1 MNINYKIKDVVLT
14 EEMQK
19 DIENLM
25 RTLIERYLLKLD
37 EETNIQ
43 IDLELSR
50 ETHHHLKGN
59 VFYVEANMH
68 LPGRILRAISHAP
81 DIKTGIDEVE
91 EDLKRQIK
99 KYREKRDSRFRKDWQ
114 KLKAFLRGEKEQKF

>member
-19 DIENLM
+19 EIENSI
-25 RTLIERYLLKLD
+25 RTLVERFLLKLD

-59 VFYVEANMH
+59 VFYVEANMN
-68 LPGRILRAISHAP
+68 LPGRVLRATANAD
-81 DIKTGIDEVE
+81 DIKTGIDRVE

-99 KYREKRDSRFRKDWQ
+99 KYREKKEAQFRKDRQ
-114 KLKAFLRGEKEQKF
+114 KLKSFLRGEKE

>member
-25 RTLIERYLLKLD
+25 RTLVERYLLRLD

-43 IDLELSR
+43 IDL
-50 ETHHHLKGN
+50 
-59 VFYVEANMH
+59 
-68 LPGRILRAISHAP
+68 
-81 DIKTGIDEVE
+81 
-91 EDLKRQIK
+91 
-99 KYREKRDSRFRKDWQ
+99 
-114 KLKAFLRGEKEQKF
+114 

>member
-19 DIENLM
+19 EIENSIG
-25 RTLIERYLLKLD
+25 TLIERYLLKLD

-59 VFYVEANMH
+59 VFYVEVNMH
-68 LPGRILRAISHAP
+68 LPGRVLRATANAD
-81 DIKTGIDEVE
+81 DIKTGIDRVE
-91 EDLKRQIK
+91 EELKRQIK
-99 KYREKRDSRFRKDWQ
+99 KYREKRESRFRKDWQ
-114 KLKAFLRGEKEQKF
+114 KLKAFLRGEKE

>member
-50 ETHHHLKGN
+50 ETHHH
-59 VFYVEANMH
+59 
-68 LPGRILRAISHAP
+68 
-81 DIKTGIDEVE
+81 
-91 EDLKRQIK
+91 
-99 KYREKRDSRFRKDWQ
+99 
-114 KLKAFLRGEKEQKF
+114 